1 MGVKYTKYDLAMKPI
16 RGVLIACCGFVCVAL
31 SSCSQT
37 SETSAVCSRAPE
49 LESSLVAVDIAIASM
64 SDVSARQLQ
73 SMFAV
78 LLSSLDAIG
87 DVAPVD
93 LVDQFSQVER
103 SYHSVSIALQN
114 VYWEGSIGVS
124 DAAVLASIDDL
135 SRNDNVEA
143 LEAVRSFVTD
153 SCQIEL
159 QSGVNKTPGDAV
171 NLPAPTLDVEPNPD
185 LNTGFD
191 NEVSALQSYAYF
203 VAERFEQALTPEQ
216 ALCVGTL
223 LTNDSLEKGAL
234 SDAQFD
240 ALVVKAFDECKV
252 NSVATATTGG

>member
-1 MGVKYTKYDLAMKPI
+1 MMRPI
-16 RGVLIACCGFVCVAL
+16 RPILFACLGFVCVAL

-49 LESSLVAVDIAIASM
+49 LESSLVAVDTAIASM

-87 DVAPVD
+87 DVAPIE
-93 LVDQFSQVER
+93 LVDQFVQVER
-103 SYHSVSIALQN
+103 AYHSVSIALQN
-114 VYWEGSIGVS
+114 VYWEGSVGVS
-124 DAAVLASIDDL
+124 DAAVVASIEDL
-135 SRNDNVEA
+135 SRNDNVVA
-143 LEAVRSFVTD
+143 LSEVRSFVAD

-159 QSGVNKTPGDAV
+159 QNGVNNTPGDAV
-171 NLPAPTLDVEPNPD
+171 DLPAPSVDVEPQPD

-191 NEVSALQSYAYF
+191 NEESALQSYAYF
-203 VAERFEQALTPEQ
+203 VAERFDQALTPDQ
-216 ALCVGTL
+216 ALCIGTL
-223 LTNDSLEKGAL
+223 LTNDSLEKGAF

-240 ALVVKAFDECKV
+240 ALVVEVFDECKV
-252 NSVATATTGG
+252 NTVAPATTGG

>member
-1 MGVKYTKYDLAMKPI
+1 MGVEHTKYDLAMKPF
-16 RGVLIACCGFVCVAL
+16 RRTLIAWLGVASVAL
-31 SSCSQT
+31 ASCSQT
-37 SETSAVCSRAPE
+37 GETFAVCSRAPE
-49 LESSLVAVDIAIASM
+49 LESSLVAVDVAIASM

-93 LVDQFSQVER
+93 LVDQFVQVER
-103 SYHSVSIALQN
+103 AYHSVSIALQN

-135 SRNDNVEA
+135 SRNDNVAA
-143 LEAVRSFVTD
+143 LSEVRSFVAD

-171 NLPAPTLDVEPNPD
+171 NLPAPSVDVEPQPD

-191 NEVSALQSYAYF
+191 NEESALQSYAYF
-203 VAERFEQALTPEQ
+203 VAERFDQVLNPEQ
-216 ALCVGTL
+216 ALCIGTL
-223 LTNDSLEKGAL
+223 LTNDALEKGAL
-234 SDAQFD
+234 SDAQFN
-240 ALVVKAFDECKV
+240 ALVLKTFDECKV
-252 NSVATATTGG
+252 NSVASTTTGG

>member
-1 MGVKYTKYDLAMKPI
+1 MKSIRQTLVAWTGVACFA
-16 RGVLIACCGFVCVAL
+16 GVVLT
-31 SSCSQT
+31 SCSQT
-37 SETSAVCSRAPE
+37 GETSAVCSRAPE
-49 LESSLVAVDIAIASM
+49 LESSLVAVDVAIASM
-64 SDVSARQLQ
+64 SEVSARQLQ

-93 LVDQFSQVER
+93 LVDQFVQVER
-103 SYHSVSIALQN
+103 AYHSVSIALQN

-135 SRNDNVEA
+135 SRNDNVAA
-143 LEAVRSFVTD
+143 LSEVRSFVAD

-171 NLPAPTLDVEPNPD
+171 NLPPPSVDVEPQPD

-191 NEVSALQSYAYF
+191 NEESALQSYAYF
-203 VAERFEQALTPEQ
+203 VAERFDQALTPEQ
-216 ALCVGTL
+216 ALCIGTL
-223 LTNDSLEKGAL
+223 LTNDALEKGSL
-234 SDAQFD
+234 SDAQFNS
-240 ALVVKAFDECKV
+240 LVLEAFDECKV
-252 NSVATATTGG
+252 NSVASATTVG

>member
-1 MGVKYTKYDLAMKPI
+1 MGVKHAKYDLVMKPI
-16 RGVLIACCGFVCVAL
+16 RRTLIAWTGVACVAL
-31 SSCSQT
+31 ASCTQT
-37 SETSAVCSRAPE
+37 DESSAVCSRAPE
-49 LESSLVAVDIAIASM
+49 LESSLVAVDVAIASM

-103 SYHSVSIALQN
+103 AYHSVSIALQN
-114 VYWEGSIGVS
+114 VYWEGSVGVS

-135 SRNDNVEA
+135 SRNDNVAA
-143 LEAVRSFVTD
+143 LSEVRSFVAD

-159 QSGVNKTPGDAV
+159 QSGVNKSPGDAV
-171 NLPAPTLDVEPNPD
+171 NLPAPSVDVEPQPD

-191 NEVSALQSYAYF
+191 NEESALQSYAYF
-203 VAERFEQALTPEQ
+203 VAERFDQAVTPAQ
-216 ALCVGTL
+216 ALCIGTL
-223 LTNDSLEKGAL
+223 LTNDALAQGAL
-234 SDAQFD
+234 SDAQFN
-240 ALVVKAFDECKV
+240 ALVVNTFDECKV
-252 NSVATATTGG
+252 NSVATATTSG

>member
-1 MGVKYTKYDLAMKPI
+1 LGVEHTKYDLAMKPF
-16 RGVLIACCGFVCVAL
+16 RRTLIAWLGVASVAL
-31 SSCSQT
+31 ASCSQT
-37 SETSAVCSRAPE
+37 GETFAVCSRAPE
-49 LESSLVAVDIAIASM
+49 LESSLVAVDVAIASM

-78 LLSSLDAIG
+78 LLSSLEAIG

-103 SYHSVSIALQN
+103 AYHSVSIALQN

-135 SRNDNVEA
+135 SRNDNVAA
-143 LEAVRSFVTD
+143 LSEVRSFVAD

-159 QSGVNKTPGDAV
+159 QNGVNQTPGDAV
-171 NLPAPTLDVEPNPD
+171 NLPAPSVDVDPQPD

-191 NEVSALQSYAYF
+191 NEESALQSYAYF

-223 LTNDSLEKGAL
+223 LTDDSLENGSL
-234 SDAQFD
+234 SDVQFD
-240 ALVVKAFDECKV
+240 ALVVRAFDECKV
-252 NSVATATTGG
+252 NSVAPATTGG

>member
-1 MGVKYTKYDLAMKPI
+1 MRPI
-16 RGVLIACCGFVCVAL
+16 RGILIAFFGFVCVVL
-31 SSCSQT
+31 SSCSQA

-49 LESSLVAVDIAIASM
+49 LESSLVAVDVAIASM

-93 LVDQFSQVER
+93 LVEQFSQVER
-103 SYHSVSIALQN
+103 AYHSVSIALQN

-135 SRNDNVEA
+135 SRNDNVVA
-143 LEAVRSFVTD
+143 LSEVRSFVAD

-159 QSGVNKTPGDAV
+159 QNGVNKTPGDAV
-171 NLPAPTLDVEPNPD
+171 NLPAPSVDVEPQPD

-191 NEVSALQSYAYF
+191 NEESALQSYAYF
-203 VAERFEQALTPEQ
+203 VAERFEQVLTPEQ

-223 LTNDSLEKGAL
+223 LTNDALEKGSL
-234 SDAQFD
+234 SDAQFN
-240 ALVVKAFDECKV
+240 ALVVEAFDECKV
-252 NSVATATTGG
+252 NSVTPTTTGG

>member
-1 MGVKYTKYDLAMKPI
+1 MQPI
-16 RGVLIACCGFVCVAL
+16 RRTLIVLSGVACVVLA
-31 SSCSQT
+31 SCSQT
-37 SETSAVCSRAPE
+37 GETSAVCSRAPE
-49 LESSLVAVDIAIASM
+49 LESSLVAVDVAITSM

-103 SYHSVSIALQN
+103 AYHSVSIALQN
-114 VYWEGSIGVS
+114 VYWEGSVGVS

-135 SRNDNVEA
+135 SRNDNVNA
-143 LEAVRSFVTD
+143 LTAVRSFVTD

-171 NLPAPTLDVEPNPD
+171 NLPAPSIDVEPQPD

-191 NEVSALQSYAYF
+191 NEESALQSYAYF
-203 VAERFEQALTPEQ
+203 VAERFDQVLNPEQ

-223 LTNDSLEKGAL
+223 LTNDSLEKGSL
-234 SDAQFD
+234 SDVQFN
-240 ALVVKAFDECKV
+240 ALVDKTFDECSV
-252 NSVATATTGG
+252 NSVAPATTIG

>member
-1 MGVKYTKYDLAMKPI
+1 MGVQYTKYDLAMKPI
-16 RGVLIACCGFVCVAL
+16 RGILIACCGFVCVAL

-37 SETSAVCSRAPE
+37 SESSAVCSRAPE
-49 LESSLVAVDIAIASM
+49 LESSLVAVDLAIASM

-135 SRNDNVEA
+135 SRNDNVVA
-143 LEAVRSFVTD
+143 LSEVRSFVAD

-159 QSGVNKTPGDAV
+159 QSGVNKSPGDAV
-171 NLPAPTLDVEPNPD
+171 NLPAPSVDVDPQPD

-191 NEVSALQSYAYF
+191 NEESALQSYAYF
-203 VAERFEQALTPEQ
+203 VAERFDQALTPEQ

-223 LTNDSLEKGAL
+223 LTNDSLEEGAL

-240 ALVVKAFDECKV
+240 ALVVKALDECKV
-252 NSVATATTGG
+252 NSVEPATTGG

>member
-1 MGVKYTKYDLAMKPI
+1 MGVEYAKYDLAMKPN
-16 RGVLIACCGFVCVAL
+16 RGILFACCSFICVAL
-31 SSCSQT
+31 SSCSQE

-49 LESSLVAVDIAIASM
+49 LESSLVAVDVAIDSM

-78 LLSSLDAIG
+78 LLTSLDAIG
-87 DVAPVD
+87 EVAPVD

-103 SYHSVSIALQN
+103 AYHSVSIALQN
-114 VYWEGSIGVS
+114 VYWEGSVGVS

-135 SRNDNVEA
+135 SRNDNVVA
-143 LEAVRSFVTD
+143 LSEVRSFVAN

-171 NLPAPTLDVEPNPD
+171 NLPAPFVDVEPQPD

-191 NEVSALQSYAYF
+191 NEESALQSYAYF
-203 VAERFEQALTPEQ
+203 VAERLDLALTPEQ
-216 ALCVGTL
+216 ALCVGIL
-223 LTNDSLEKGAL
+223 LTNDSLDSGSL
-234 SDAQFD
+234 SDVQFD
-240 ALVVKAFDECKV
+240 ASVVKAFDECKV
-252 NSVATATTGG
+252 NIVAPSTTVG

>member
-1 MGVKYTKYDLAMKPI
+1 MF
-16 RGVLIACCGFVCVAL
+16 ACLGFVCVAL

-49 LESSLVAVDIAIASM
+49 LESSLVAVDTAIASM

-87 DVAPVD
+87 DVAPIE
-93 LVDQFSQVER
+93 LVDQFVQVER
-103 SYHSVSIALQN
+103 AYHSVSIALQN
-114 VYWEGSIGVS
+114 VYWEGSVGVS
-124 DAAVLASIDDL
+124 DAAVVASIEDL
-135 SRNDNVEA
+135 SRNDNVVA
-143 LEAVRSFVTD
+143 LGEVRSFVAD

-159 QSGVNKTPGDAV
+159 QNGVNNTPGDAV
-171 NLPAPTLDVEPNPD
+171 DLPAPSVDVEPQPD

-191 NEVSALQSYAYF
+191 NEESALQSYAYF
-203 VAERFEQALTPEQ
+203 VAERFDQALTPDQ
-216 ALCVGTL
+216 ALCIGTL
-223 LTNDSLEKGAL
+223 LTNDSLEKGAF

-240 ALVVKAFDECKV
+240 ALVVEVFDECKV
-252 NSVATATTGG
+252 NTVAPATTGG